1 MLRTQEIKDTNDL
14 LSINI
19 SDPMSCKIP
28 LFHGTRR
35 YALQVTETDRNR
47 FYEACNTVMRFAQ
60 ELDFRDKIDKDELA
74 LYQRKTNPLF
84 LEAAVYAFE
93 RCRSFE
99 YGDLYLT
106 TGFSTAFSYAHD
118 AGGELGERAY
128 RQCEGFNHFA
138 IELDEHTLE
147 AAKIVIEEYEKY
159 RNSEKVILAYFGVK
173 FTDLLHEG
181 GSPFWRDDEEYMQ
194 EEIKYMYED
203 AIDTDY
209 SQSNESFRLIN
220 PDKYMPYIL
229 PEKDFRKGFE
239 FFTKI
244 QDIDKFI
251 EDHNII
257 CSTKWEL

>member
-1 MLRTQEIKDTNDL
+1 MLKTKEIKDTNDL
-14 LSINI
+14 SSINI
-19 SDPMSCKIP
+19 NDTMSCKIP

-35 YALQVTETDRNR
+35 YALQVAETVRNR

-84 LEAAVYAFE
+84 LEAVVYAFE

-99 YGDLYLT
+99 YGDLYVT
-106 TGFSTAFSYAHD
+106 PGFSTAFSYAHD

-138 IELDEHTLE
+138 IELDEHTFE
-147 AAKIVIEEYEKY
+147 ATKIVIEEYEKY

-181 GSPFWRDDEEYMQ
+181 GSPFWHDDEYMQ
-194 EEIKYMYED
+194 EDIEYLYED

-209 SQSNESFRLIN
+209 SQANTALRLIN
-220 PDKYMPYIL
+220 PDAYTPYII

-239 FFTKI
+239 IFTKI
-244 QDIDKFI
+244 RDIDEFI
-251 EDHNII
+251 KNHNRMS
-257 CSTKWEL
+257 STKCEL